1 MTEPPIDPVPAASA
15 RPRRRILRW
24 VLLGVGALV
33 AALLVV
39 VAIVA
44 VPILTH
50 DDQGTST
57 QQDTGDEWPTEVVAT
72 GDDGRERT
80 LAITAEDGGPI
91 DPSALTVGQR
101 VVVHGTGFD
110 GRQGIYVAICVIPDD
125 PATKPGPCIGGVP
138 EQDEGTIDP
147 GSVQWAPSNWI
158 NDDWA
163 WKLFGARS
171 YDDPA
176 AGEFTAYLVVGDG
189 AVDGID
195 CRSGACGIVTR
206 NDHTAAADRVQDVRI
221 PIGLAD

>member
-1 MTEPPIDPVPAASA
+1 VTERVGDPAAA
-15 RPRRRILRW
+15 RGGRPRRRILRW
-24 VLLGVGALV
+24 VLLGLGVLV

-39 VAIVA
+39 VAIVV

-57 QQDTGDEWPTEVVAT
+57 QEDTGEAWPTEVVAL

-80 LAITAEDGGPI
+80 LAIAAEDGGPI
-91 DPSALTVGQR
+91 DPAALTVGER
-101 VVVHGTGFD
+101 IVVTGSGFD
-110 GRQGIYVAICVIPDD
+110 GGQGIYVAICVIPDD

-138 EQDEGTIDP
+138 EQDDGVIDP

-176 AGEFTAYLVVGDG
+176 TGEFTAYLVVGDG

-195 CRSGACGIVTR
+195 CRSGQCGIVTR

-221 PIGLAD
+221 PIKLAD